1 MDGSGESSSHLLKPG
16 YDEARVSVHRGSL
29 TDSGNL
35 PAASHSHSRD
45 SKLALPCA
53 GSMLPASSGRFSCD
67 STLFGGPVD
76 SACSSD
82 WTPVVSPSR
91 DLSADGTDNS
101 SVSGS
106 TGSSLPFGSPSSA
119 LLRPSSEASANFP
132 RLHKSVHALDEKMHG
147 LDAQLYVRPHH
158 TLPMQ
163 PHLRETDLSRN
174 GEDGR
179 PGKFD
184 SPHLGG
190 RVGPCGHSFLAN
202 PPLTPFVPQH
212 LSSSTQQPV
221 LSPPGEEGRNSAS
234 FGKTVPRLDTGDGE
248 RQGSSEDQVGGTGRQ
263 LDQAMKANSGS
274 TPAGC
279 AQTGGLLTDLPSS
292 GTNVEHGREHLS
304 TPQKPSDGSAGACGF
319 RETRISPSNS
329 SLPRT
334 ACEPRLD
341 VFLPQ
346 KSVSPDHEHVR
357 GTGGART
364 SVGGDLPFPAK
375 QDTMPATVTSE
386 IATEAPPASRDP
398 PLEEFPGAHTLES
411 VPPPHVNTGRPP
423 IGEKDGTVASPGVS
437 RLPSQE
443 RVHALL
449 YPNEKDTSSL
459 SRCCASSMQ
468 PPPTGP
474 TQEEARSFSVSA
486 AGSPPG
492 IVYQAP
498 ACASPTTVAS
508 ISTPLTTPV
517 GASAPSEPAALHAY
531 SRSHAGPHQ
540 EALPPSVPGVTTQL
554 GRGARE
560 DREALAGSARPEQDG
575 VCEQRGNVARG
586 RLGGVSVAD
595 GEAEGTSHKAALE
608 GSYAQDGFS
617 PQPSNPHAPSGAPA
631 PNNGSS
637 DFASS
642 AIPTPTCHDT
652 FVRSPVSRGDC
663 VAVANPGGLPG
674 ALGGHF
680 PSPRGPSGPRPPSHH
695 AQMAFAFVGQQL
707 VFSGFE
713 ASHPAGPTFQYPLIR
728 GPASGVSPQPP
739 MHPSS
744 SAQPVWSPASVPSS
758 SVPPSSVPSS
768 SVPSSSV
775 SSSGSSSGVSSSASP
790 PVAVGFQNPCPWRP
804 AASRDRSEGAA
815 GSPGVTSGSAPPA
828 PTHPTGKG
836 GGAARAGKQLG
847 QATRFLSSV
856 SGVVYDKGGEKWIA
870 RWSENGKPFK
880 KTFAVGKHGF
890 DAARKMAED
899 CRLQALYAKRWNS
912 ASGLPASFSTTN
924 SLGRSTPGDRGKA
937 EAANSAK
944 CKRDTSGES
953 GCTDP
958 GLRALHLRGAG
969 DPSSVGHAGTPPRD
983 QEGVPASFL
992 LEGTGVFRSSQAQT
1006 PFRLYDSVPS
1016 PLRSGDALGAQRGLE
1031 PQLLNSALVGASFA
1045 PPPAASLS
1053 GCSAALPP
1061 GLGAPMQ
1068 VSSPHTRFGGPV
1080 DVEAQPREGV
1090 EGLGGAAEVSPQI
1103 AGQEGGKK
1111 GEGSLGSASL
1121 SVRRRR
1127 KRETDE
1133 KFSSGESNA
1142 AVKKTLRPG
1151 SFHPSSCPGLE
1162 GFRSYDGP
1170 GDSTEARCA
1179 GLPAFQPA
1187 TSASSV
1193 CWPSRASLSSLDK
1206 AGQRPNHAGPSPFSS
1221 FSSVQQ
1227 SPGSVETWRPEGDG
1241 GPVSPAG
1248 DAGRHGAESEERETN
1263 EVAGPFAGVSASAV
1277 SASRKGQQKQL
1288 TRQIQRQQQLFRQQE
1303 ALLQNQE
1310 ELFSRL
1316 MRRRS
1321 RQERSDARRRMQR
1334 DVSSLRRLPDTLLS
1348 PLRDTLVASAA
1359 RFSLATR
1366 DRIRESRKGRR
1377 DCGAGI
1383 GDETASEKKEITE
1396 PVRVHWRDRG
1406 GAKGE
1411 DKPSTEGARQADPK
1425 GRKTGGFPTWV
1436 IPPNEELKA
1445 AQVLRAL
1452 RVQRRAA
1459 AREGKLLEALLV
1471 HRAKGEGT
1479 SSEETKGNTETEDA
1493 GTESD
1498 ATATQETAEKL
1509 VEDVQQM
1516 EELEREI
1523 EKEENR
1529 EEEKDGKK
1537 EEERRRE
1544 AEDEAPKQSDE
1555 DAPGVQQS
1563 PHKLSTSN
1571 EKDASPQ
1578 KLTKSVRFAE
1588 SVAGPGSAVQTAD
1601 AADEEPLAT
1610 ETLEG
1615 RCVRGFPVP
1624 ATSSAAPVFPCTAAQ
1639 LGDFCMHTL
1648 YALGT
1653 VRPQWRRQDHRRAF
1667 GWHMSQIKP
1676 DLILPSLHAS
1686 RVLRRSSPR
1695 PSNAVDFCRDE
1706 RAAACSA
1713 TGLVYGDG
1721 LSSHHTLRSYVDA
1734 FRPLFSSPSSLPL
1747 EFLHLSSGDVL
1758 MSLWQLEEGGR
1769 ATVIDSVLLALD
1781 ALYEH
1786 HTGRRLRGPGPPPFA
1801 VPRSAASSSL
1811 FALAHLQSGATS
1823 TTPLPTTSLPS
1834 PPIVRVS
1841 SAPGSPVF
1849 APDGSHGPS
1858 QRRQVSPH
1866 VTFETPPT
1874 QPRDRDTE
1882 TSAERNTSPEASPQ
1896 GATVA
1901 APPPCEGDR
1910 EENFVLAYNPEA
1922 KALRQVNFL
1931 AVGVRVFIHLEVVEE
1946 VLHLQPKLQRTP
1958 TRDDRPTAS
1967 SGPSVD
1973 DGAGVMT
1980 GLPSN
1985 GSGVSGKKDPM
1996 NLSALFVTVP
2006 APSVSTAASK
2016 PLYVVA
2022 EMVDRRFQ
2030 VPCGEQLLFRPVAL
2044 SPAAPSAVLAFA
2056 PARVCQLLRAGAMCL
2071 TRFTEKEGGK
2081 RPRGSAQRF
2090 SAASA
2095 FFYSPPPL
2103 DFSNLASSPSAST
2116 LTPPS
2121 SPASSPSASSSQTG
2135 PGRAKSRG
2143 TSPGGPESPE
2153 AASTSAHALAVPG
2166 SASAGSAASAPGL
2179 STGASGASPGVP
2191 APSPVGSPGGSPGRP
2206 PKPVCC
2212 PAAPGI
2218 ETARR
2223 CKCSHRRHELQLE
2236 IKQKLRQD
2244 KKRCFALIREY
2255 PDLSLLVGARPATPR
2270 EKEASA
2276 KRQAPEGRRTA
2287 TPSGAH
2293 IPSGPG
2299 TLTAKGGDLQGSTPS
2314 AAGLLSLAR
2323 TSQLEMLAYLVEVD
2337 PWKYAKNRQDAPKPE
2352 EIPGLLAKYKAA
2364 VRTAEYGRMLQK
2376 WRAGQSRE
2384 DEGRGGADGKK
2395 DGDGL
2400 LSPTGSP
2407 PSRRKQGK
2415 DSSPN
2420 SASSQASG
2428 GPAPSPSLSPGAE
2441 AAAGLDAEKPEPQSP
2456 QESPCP
2462 LEPAAGQEPGLT
2474 PSALPVS
2481 PAPWGLPAG
2490 PPPWV
2495 LPLVPP
2501 GGSPRASVSAS
2512 VHEELLRI
2520 QTAMSQL
2527 AIGTAICVRVKAL
2540 LGLPAGAEQ
2549 HIRGVVTRN
2558 ALKFP
2563 WEKTAAAQGHAADP
2577 SAGVSRRLSG
2587 GALSGDEAGERR
2599 EKGGARRGVADGDFE
2614 KKEGEGTAF
2623 CGGSRETEAD
2633 GAGYLTLSLNNRKEE
2648 FILSFREVQC
2658 LVAQDDLRL
2667 VRTRARQWVSS
2678 FGPQPGAD
2686 RKGER
2691 EEEKEPGGRTRK
2703 FVVDEDF

>member
-1 MDGSGESSSHLLKPG
+1 MDGSGESSGHLFKPG
-16 YDEARVSVHRGSL
+16 HGEARVSVHRGSL
-29 TDSGNL
+29 TDSGSL
-35 PAASHSHSRD
+35 PAASHSHSQD

-67 STLFGGPVD
+67 SALFGGPVD

-82 WTPVVSPSR
+82 WTPVVSPSH
-91 DLSADGTDNS
+91 DLSADGTDSS

-106 TGSSLPFGSPSSA
+106 RGSSLPFGSPTSA

-132 RLHKSVHALDEKMHG
+132 RLHKSVHALDDKMRG
-147 LDAQLYVRPHH
+147 LDAQLYVRPHQ
-158 TLPMQ
+158 TLPLQ
-163 PHLRETDLSRN
+163 PRLRETDLCRN

-184 SPHLGG
+184 SPHLGSSA
-190 RVGPCGHSFLAN
+190 GPYGHSFLAN
-202 PPLTPFVPQH
+202 PQLTPFVPQH
-212 LSSSTQQPV
+212 LSSSPPQPV
-221 LSPPGEEGRNSAS
+221 LSPPGEEGRNSAA
-234 FGKTVPRLDTGDGE
+234 FGKTVSRLDTGGGE
-248 RQGSSEDQVGGTGRQ
+248 RQDSSEDQVGGTGRQ
-263 LDQAMKANSGS
+263 SDQATKANSGS

-279 AQTGGLLTDLPSS
+279 AQTAGLLTDVQSS
-292 GTNVEHGREHLS
+292 GTNVEHGREHFS
-304 TPQKPSDGSAGACGF
+304 TPQNPADGSARTCGF
-319 RETRISPSNS
+319 RETRVSPSNS

-334 ACEPRLD
+334 ACRSRLD
-341 VFLPQ
+341 AFLPQ

-357 GTGGART
+357 GTGGARAF
-364 SVGGDLPFPAK
+364 VGGDSPFPEKPDAL
-375 QDTMPATVTSE
+375 PATVTAE

-398 PLEEFPGAHTLES
+398 PVEEFPGAHELES
-411 VPPPHVNTGRPP
+411 LPPPHSGRPP
-423 IGEKDGTVASPGVS
+423 IGEKDGEAASPGVS

-443 RVHALL
+443 RVHTLL
-449 YPNEKDTSSL
+449 YPNEKDASSL
-459 SRCCASSMQ
+459 SRCCPSSMQ
-468 PPPTGP
+468 PPPAGP
-474 TQEEARSFSVSA
+474 RQEEARSFSVSA
-486 AGSPPG
+486 ASAPGAPPG
-492 IVYQAP
+492 IVYQAS
-498 ACASPTTVAS
+498 ACASPATVAS
-508 ISTPLTTPV
+508 FATPLTTPV
-517 GASAPSEPAALHAY
+517 GASAQSEPAALHAH
-531 SRSHAGPHQ
+531 SRSRTGAHP
-540 EALPPSVPGVTTQL
+540 EALPPGVPGVTSQL
-554 GRGARE
+554 GRGARG
-560 DREALAGSARPEQDG
+560 DRETLAGGARPGQDG
-575 VCEQRGNVARG
+575 VCERRGDVARG
-586 RLGGVSVAD
+586 RLGGVSVAGD
-595 GEAEGTSHKAALE
+595 EAAEGTSHKAALE
-608 GSYAQDGFS
+608 GAYVQDGCS
-617 PQPSNPHAPSGAPA
+617 PQPSNPHAPSGISAPT
-631 PNNGSS
+631 NGSS
-637 DFASS
+637 EFASS
-642 AIPTPTCHDT
+642 AIPASTCHDA
-652 FVRSPVSRGDC
+652 FVRSPVSGSDC
-663 VAVANPGGLPG
+663 MSVANPGGPPG
-674 ALGGHF
+674 ALGGLF
-680 PSPRGPSGPRPPSHH
+680 PSPRGPSGPRPTPHP
-695 AQMAFAFVGQQL
+695 AQMAFAFVGQQP
-707 VFSGFE
+707 VFPGFD
-713 ASHPAGPTFQYPLIR
+713 ASQPAGSTFQYPPIR
-728 GPASGVSPQPP
+728 GAVSGVSPQPP

-744 SAQPVWSPASVPSS
+744 FAQPVWSPT
-758 SVPPSSVPSS
+758 

-775 SSSGSSSGVSSSASP
+775 SSSVSSSGVSSSAP
-790 PVAVGFQNPCPWRP
+790 PPLAVGFQNPCPWRP
-804 AASRDRSEGAA
+804 TAPRDRSEGGA
-815 GSPGVTSGSAPPA
+815 GSPGVSCGSAPPA

-836 GGAARAGKQLG
+836 GAAGRAGKQLG

-912 ASGLPASFSTTN
+912 ASGLPASFSKSN
-924 SLGRSTPGDRGKA
+924 SLGRSTPGDRGKT
-937 EAANSAK
+937 EPTNSAK

-953 GCTDP
+953 GCTDT
-958 GLRALHLRGAG
+958 GLRSLNMGGAG
-969 DPSSVGHAGTPPRD
+969 DLSSLGHPGTPPRD
-983 QEGVPASFL
+983 QEGAPASFL
-992 LEGTGVFRSSQAQT
+992 LEGTGVVRSSQVQT

-1016 PLRSGDALGAQRGLE
+1016 PLRSGDALGAQRGLV
-1031 PQLLNSALVGASFA
+1031 PQLLNNALVGVPFA
-1045 PPPAASLS
+1045 PPPGASHS

-1061 GLGAPMQ
+1061 GPGAPVQ
-1068 VSSPHTRFGGPV
+1068 VSSPHTGFVAPA
-1080 DVEAQPREGV
+1080 DVEAPPRDGL

-1103 AGQEGGKK
+1103 AVQDGGKK
-1111 GEGSLGSASL
+1111 GEGLLGSASL

-1127 KRETDE
+1127 KREPDE
-1133 KFSSGESNA
+1133 KFSPGESNA
-1142 AVKKTLRPG
+1142 AVKKTPRPG
-1151 SFHPSSCPGLE
+1151 SFHPHSCPGSE
-1162 GFRSYDGP
+1162 GFRSHDGP

-1179 GLPAFQPA
+1179 GLPAFQHA
-1187 TSASSV
+1187 TAPSSV
-1193 CWPSRASLSSLDK
+1193 CWPSTASLPSLDK
-1206 AGQRPNHAGPSPFSS
+1206 AGQRAEHAGPSAFSS

-1241 GPVSPAG
+1241 GPASPAR
-1248 DAGRHGAESEERETN
+1248 DAGRRGAESEERETS
-1263 EVAGPFAGVSASAV
+1263 ELAGPFAGVSASAG

-1288 TRQIQRQQQLFRQQE
+1288 TRQIQRQQQLYRQQE

-1316 MRRRS
+1316 LRRRS
-1321 RQERSDARRRMQR
+1321 RQERSDVRRRMQR
-1334 DVSSLRRLPDTLLS
+1334 DVSSLRRLPTMLLS
-1348 PLRDTLVASAA
+1348 PLRDALVASAA
-1359 RFSLATR
+1359 RLPLATR
-1366 DRIRESRKGRR
+1366 GTKRESQKERR

-1383 GDETASEKKEITE
+1383 GGETASEKKEMAE
-1396 PVRVHWRDRG
+1396 PVRVHRRDRG
-1406 GAKGE
+1406 GARDE
-1411 DKPSTEGARQADPK
+1411 EKPSTEGVRQADPK
-1425 GRKTGGFPTWV
+1425 GRKAEGFPTWV

-1459 AREGKLLEALLV
+1459 AREGKLLESLLV
-1471 HRAKGEGT
+1471 HRGEGEGT
-1479 SSEETKGNTETEDA
+1479 FSEETEGNTEIEDA

-1498 ATATQETAEKL
+1498 ATVTQETAEKV
-1509 VEDVQQM
+1509 VENVQKM
-1516 EELEREI
+1516 EELESEV
-1523 EKEENR
+1523 EKEN
-1529 EEEKDGKK
+1529 
-1537 EEERRRE
+1537 ERRRE
-1544 AEDEAPKQSDE
+1544 AEDETPKQSSE
-1555 DAPGVQQS
+1555 EAPGVQQS
-1563 PHKLSTSN
+1563 PHKLSTNN
-1571 EKDASPQ
+1571 ENDASPQ

-1588 SVAGPGSAVQTAD
+1588 SVAGSSSAVETAC

-1615 RCVRGFPVP
+1615 RRVGGIPVP
-1624 ATSSAAPVFPCTAAQ
+1624 ATSSPAPVFPCTAAQ
-1639 LGDFCMHTL
+1639 LGDLCMDTL

-1667 GWHMSQIKP
+1667 GWHLSQIKP

-1686 RVLRRSSPR
+1686 RVLRRLSPR
-1695 PSNAVDFCRDE
+1695 PSNAVEFPRE
-1706 RAAACSA
+1706 ELAAASSA
-1713 TGLVYGDG
+1713 AGLVYGEG

-1734 FRPLFSSPSSLPL
+1734 FRPLFSSPSSPPL
-1747 EFLHLSSGDVL
+1747 EFLHLSSGDLL

-1769 ATVIDSVLLALD
+1769 AAVIDNVLLALD
-1781 ALYEH
+1781 ALYER
-1786 HTGRRLRGPGPPPFA
+1786 HTGRRLRGTAPPPFA
-1801 VPRSAASSSL
+1801 VSSPSSAPSSL
-1811 FALAHLQSGATS
+1811 FALAHLQGGATS
-1823 TTPLPTTSLPS
+1823 TTPLPATALPS
-1834 PPIVRVS
+1834 PPFPRVS
-1841 SAPGSPVF
+1841 SAPDSPVF
-1849 APDGSHGPS
+1849 APDASHGPS

-1874 QPRDRDTE
+1874 HPRDRDSE
-1882 TSAERNTSPEASPQ
+1882 TSVERNASPETSPQA
-1896 GATVA
+1896 ATLA
-1901 APPPCEGDR
+1901 APAPCDGDR

-1931 AVGVRVFIHLEVVEE
+1931 AVGVRVFLHLEVVEE
-1946 VLHLQPKLQRTP
+1946 MLHLQAKMQRTP
-1958 TRDDRPTAS
+1958 GRDDRATAS

-1973 DGAGVMT
+1973 DGSGLMT
-1980 GLPSN
+1980 SLPSTC
-1985 GSGVSGKKDPM
+1985 SGVSGKKDPM
-1996 NLSALFVTVP
+1996 HWSALFVTVP

-2016 PLYVVA
+2016 PLFVVA
-2022 EMVDRRFQ
+2022 EMVDRRLQ
-2030 VPCGEQLLFRPVAL
+2030 VPCGEQLLFRPLPL
-2044 SPAAPSAVLAFA
+2044 SPAAPSALLAFA

-2081 RPRGSAQRF
+2081 RPRGSAQRC
-2090 SAASA
+2090 SAASS

-2103 DFSNLASSPSAST
+2103 DLSHLASFAPAAST

-2121 SPASSPSASSSQTG
+2121 SPASSPSASASQTG

-2143 TSPGGPESPE
+2143 TSPVGPESPE
-2153 AASTSAHALAVPG
+2153 AASTTADGLAVPG
-2166 SASAGSAASAPGL
+2166 SASAVSTPGVPA
-2179 STGASGASPGVP
+2179 GASGASLGAP
-2191 APSPVGSPGGSPGRP
+2191 APSPMASPGGSPGRP

-2218 ETARR
+2218 ETAWR

-2244 KKRCFALIREY
+2244 KKRCLALIREY
-2255 PDLSLLVGARPATPR
+2255 PDLSLLVGAPPATPR
-2270 EKEASA
+2270 EKETGA

-2287 TPSGAH
+2287 TPSG
-2293 IPSGPG
+2293 SG

-2314 AAGLLSLAR
+2314 GAGLLSLAR

-2384 DEGRGGADGKK
+2384 DEGRGGADGRK

-2400 LSPTGSP
+2400 LSPTASP

-2428 GPAPSPSLSPGAE
+2428 PAPSPSLSPGAG
-2441 AAAGLDAEKPEPQSP
+2441 AAAVLETEKPEPQSP

-2462 LEPAAGQEPGLT
+2462 LEPAAGQEPRAT
-2474 PSALPVS
+2474 SSALP
-2481 PAPWGLPAG
+2481 AG
-2490 PPPWV
+2490 SPPWA

-2501 GGSPRASVSAS
+2501 GGSPRASVSPS
-2512 VHEELLRI
+2512 VLEELLRI

-2563 WEKTAAAQGHAADP
+2563 WEKPAAPQVQAAGP
-2577 SAGVSRRLSG
+2577 SAGASRTSPSRRLSG
-2587 GALSGDEAGERR
+2587 GVVPGDEAGERR
-2599 EKGGARRGVADGDFE
+2599 EKGGARRGVSEGDIE
-2614 KKEGEGTAF
+2614 KKEDEGTAL
-2623 CGGSRETEAD
+2623 CAGSRETEAD

-2678 FGPQPGAD
+2678 FGPQPSAD

-2691 EEEKEPGGRTRK
+2691 EEEKETGGRTRK